1 MWIPRVQSGPELHR
15 QIFPPM
21 LAEWNIIMSY
31 TSNFSF
37 IEQISIENLLW
48 ANTALN
54 AWDTS
59 VNKRDKDSWPEKS

>member
-1 MWIPRVQSGPELHR
+1 
-15 QIFPPM
+15 M

-48 ANTALN
+48 AHTALN
-54 AWDTS
+54 AWDKS